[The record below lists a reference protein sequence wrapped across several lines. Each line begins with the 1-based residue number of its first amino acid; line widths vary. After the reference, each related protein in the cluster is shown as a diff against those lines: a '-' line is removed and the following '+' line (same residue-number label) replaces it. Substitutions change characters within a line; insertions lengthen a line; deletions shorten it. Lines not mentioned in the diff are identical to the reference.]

1 MCFEQISQLNNSS
14 ANKCTHASM
23 CAFYARMNINV
34 HVDCSAWM
42 PCCTARRLPVC
53 ALQTA
58 RLGPH
63 EVKINWQSEHLD
75 NVDIRVDC
83 VRIYLFSGVQL
94 DGKQP
99 VEYAAN
105 FYHLF
110 THHFCNVSL

>member
-1 MCFEQISQLNNSS
+1 MCFEQVSQLNNSS

-42 PCCTARRLPVC
+42 PCCTACRLSVC

-63 EVKINWQSEHLD
+63 EVKINWQLEHLD
-75 NVDIRVDC
+75 NVDIKGGLRV
-83 VRIYLFSGVQL
+83 
-94 DGKQP
+94 
-99 VEYAAN
+99 
-105 FYHLF
+105 HLF
-110 THHFCNVSL
+110 IFWGCSLMANSL